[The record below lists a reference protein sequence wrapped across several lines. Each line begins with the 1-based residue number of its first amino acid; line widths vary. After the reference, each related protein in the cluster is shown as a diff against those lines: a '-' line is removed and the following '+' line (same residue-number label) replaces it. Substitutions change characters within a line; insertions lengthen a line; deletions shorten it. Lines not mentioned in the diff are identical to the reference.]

1 MAGKGHGTAG
11 QYEEKSMA
19 IEIRDGVDY
28 MEDVRTLIETYT
40 NRLGLDLAFQ
50 NLESELENP
59 AKKYAP
65 PHGAILVAVQDE
77 KVVGMVA
84 WHWIG
89 KDLCEMKRLYVLPEA
104 RGKGIAEALVTA
116 ILESAQKAGGGE
128 MVLDTLEGMKA
139 ARHLYEKFGFRP
151 CEPYYHNPLEGV
163 VYLKKIL

>member
-1 MAGKGHGTAG
+1 MT
-11 QYEEKSMA
+11 
-19 IEIRDGVDY
+19 IEIRDGVAY

-50 NLESELENP
+50 NLASELENP
-59 AKKYAP
+59 AQKYAP
-65 PHGAILVAVQDE
+65 PHGAVLVAVQDG
-77 KVVGMVA
+77 KVFGMVA

-89 KDLCEMKRLYVLPEA
+89 EGVCEMKRLYVLPEA

-163 VYLKKIL
+163 VYLKKVLGQEEK

>member
-1 MAGKGHGTAG
+1 
-11 QYEEKSMA
+11 MA

-40 NRLGLDLAFQ
+40 NWLGLDLAFQ
-50 NLESELENP
+50 NLASELENP
-59 AKKYAP
+59 AQKYAP
-65 PHGAILVAVQDE
+65 PHGAILVAVQDG
-77 KVVGMVA
+77 KVFGMVA

-89 KDLCEMKRLYVLPEA
+89 EGVCEMKRLFVLPEA
-104 RGKGIAEALVTA
+104 RGLGIAETLVYA
-116 ILESAQKAGGGE
+116 IIESAQKAGGQE

-163 VYLKKIL
+163 VYLKKILKNSESE